1 MLCMGHERADP
12 KLTLSERVRIT
23 GAFFT
28 AWDVILGSPFDSD
41 EEKLASLSPKDVL
54 YVRELALFMFN
65 NLDIAQH
72 REVSGLMGYDEDGN
86 VRERWLELVAA
97 TGGYYEEVGIMG
109 FWQPD
114 YAPLGLGLLV
124 DDYQKQYVEDQVQ
137 RYYQA
142 LRWQKREEEMKA
154 REEAQ

>member
-28 AWDVILGSPFDSD
+28 AWDIILGSPFDSN
-41 EEKLASLSPKDVL
+41 EEKMARLSPKDVL
-54 YVRELALFMFN
+54 YVRELALFMYN
-65 NLDIAQH
+65 NLDDAQH
-72 REVSGLMGYDEDGN
+72 REVAGLMGYDEDGD
-86 VRERWLELVAA
+86 VQERWLELITA
-97 TGGYYEEVGIMG
+97 TGGYYEDVGITG

-114 YAPLGLGLLV
+114 YAPLGLGLLI
-124 DDYQKQYVEDQVQ
+124 DDYQKDYVEDQAD

-142 LRWQKREEEMKA
+142 LRWQKIEEET
-154 REEAQ
+154 RR